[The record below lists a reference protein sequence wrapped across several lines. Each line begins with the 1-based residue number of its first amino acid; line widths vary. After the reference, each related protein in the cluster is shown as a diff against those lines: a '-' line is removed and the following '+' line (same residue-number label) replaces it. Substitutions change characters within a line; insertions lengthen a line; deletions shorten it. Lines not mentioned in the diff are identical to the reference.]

1 MSAFSDNKSEAAKC
15 YGRFV
20 EQGKGQPSPWEKLK
34 NQIYLGTD
42 AFVDD
47 MQCKLLPD
55 AKLRE
60 VPAVQ
65 KRQVAKPL
73 AYYANKYSPR
83 NAAIEK
89 AYLSGGYSMKE
100 IGDYFGLHYSR
111 ISRIMKELEKA
122 KRKT

>member
-1 MSAFSDNKSEAAKC
+1 MQFCCVIRLENIDYRSRRW
-15 YGRFV
+15 G
-20 EQGKGQPSPWEKLK
+20 
-34 NQIYLGTD
+34 QIYLGTD

-60 VPAVQ
+60 VRAVQ
-65 KRQVAKPL
+65 KRQVAKPF

-83 NAAIEK
+83 NTAIEK

-100 IGDYFGLHYSR
+100 IGDYFGLHYSW
-111 ISRIMKELEKA
+111 ISRIMRELEKA